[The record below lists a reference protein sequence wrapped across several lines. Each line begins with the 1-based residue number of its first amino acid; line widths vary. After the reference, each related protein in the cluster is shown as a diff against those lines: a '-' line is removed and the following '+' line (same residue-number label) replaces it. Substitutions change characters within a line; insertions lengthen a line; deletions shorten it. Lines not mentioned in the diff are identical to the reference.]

1 MLKVRRTNVSVW
13 MHVCE
18 WVNGLLGC
26 IGILKCD
33 WQGRSLLGE
42 IINRVEPVIS
52 PRQPWKETADSQG
65 SYWEFQRC
73 RLTDLGPGPHHTEPA
88 SQVVPE
94 SALINVPSHPP
105 SFILPGCAAFSE
117 KKFLFS
123 MISSSIL
130 SLLLFLLCQ
139 LCIFLTLWYK
149 LSSLPCCIFRHAKK
163 FAYTEHNLIHTIK
176 HIETTNQTKPL
187 QRRAQKQTKLVDLLT
202 LYFPSLF

>member
-1 MLKVRRTNVSVW
+1 MRRTNVSVW

-73 RLTDLGPGPHHTEPA
+73 RLTDLGPGPHHTETA

-117 KKFLFS
+117 KVSFFYDFFKHFKSPFVSTLPTLHFS
-123 MISSSIL
+123 YFVVQIVFSAVLHFSTCKKVCL
-130 SLLLFLLCQ
+130 YRTQ
-139 LCIFLTLWYK
+139 LN
-149 LSSLPCCIFRHAKK
+149 P
-163 FAYTEHNLIHTIK
+163 HN
-176 HIETTNQTKPL
+176 
-187 QRRAQKQTKLVDLLT
+187 
-202 LYFPSLF
+202 

>member
-1 MLKVRRTNVSVW
+1 MRRTNVSVW

-117 KKFLFS
+117 KSFFFLWFLQAFLQVS
-123 MISSSIL
+123 FCFYFANFAF
-130 SLLLFLLCQ
+130 FLLCGTNCL
-139 LCIFLTLWYK
+139 LCRAAFFNTQK
-149 LSSLPCCIFRHAKK
+149 SL
-163 FAYTEHNLIHTIK
+163 LIPN
-176 HIETTNQTKPL
+176 TT
-187 QRRAQKQTKLVDLLT
+187 
-202 LYFPSLF
+202 